1 MENDRDISKEADI
14 EKKDSELEDKIREL
28 MDESD
33 PVVQKK
39 KGRNRSG

>member
-1 MENDRDISKEADI
+1 MENDRDISKETDI

-39 KGRNRSG
+39 KGKEKA